1 MMTGFD
7 QVIGSVWIA
16 AYCESI
22 TRSEFE
28 QVSFTSWNVG
38 QNQGSSH
45 LYSYPCLSAYFLR
58 SLSFS
63 HQFPAPHR
71 RTISPLAASRDR
83 LR

>member
-1 MMTGFD
+1 MTGFD

-45 LYSYPCLSAYFLR
+45 LYSFRLLLTLVVLQSSVSRPAPPHYLSAGR
-58 SLSFS
+58 K
-63 HQFPAPHR
+63 P
-71 RTISPLAASRDR
+71 
-83 LR
+83 